1 MNEIVKSQI
10 RFLEIKLATA
20 TDERKKELEEK
31 IKVLKANAQDEIVPI
46 FKENVEVKVEPP
58 TTIGDDKIAAIRAA
72 RAANILKKQ
81 EIPEIDLELETKKV
95 EAEVVKLEV
104 VEPLQELSGG
114 TLVLSEKDATIFFEG
129 IEEAEKTEELPTVDE
144 VEKEIEELPEIVE
157 EEEKG
162 DDGVDVIG
170 EDVPNDP
177 PTPVEEKE
185 ETPIVPQPGEVEFE
199 EKESE
204 SKQVEEPIIG
214 GDEPSNEA
222 EVEDIVEEPVIEV
235 PLVAPPVVTETT
247 TKKVV
252 KRGRP
257 KGTKNRKRKVQVKK

>member
-177 PTPVEEKE
+177 PTPVEEK
-185 ETPIVPQPGEVEFE
+185 
-199 EKESE
+199 
-204 SKQVEEPIIG
+204 VEEPIIG